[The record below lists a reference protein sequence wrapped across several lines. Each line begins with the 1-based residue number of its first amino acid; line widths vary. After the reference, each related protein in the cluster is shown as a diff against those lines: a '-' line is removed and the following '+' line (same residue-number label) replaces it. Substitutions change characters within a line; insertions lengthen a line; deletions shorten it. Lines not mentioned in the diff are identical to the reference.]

1 MSGRDHLRP
10 YSLSRVHHHVLVDG
24 RRNGNYALGMIDD
37 LLSGDLYI
45 GLSGLTLED
54 NVIELPLSMK
64 LEKTYAHL
72 MSPVTLAFKP
82 APVGGHHPPP
92 WKAAR
97 GGFGQD
103 ITAQLTIPAAAGENF
118 KSRFEIARVTVF
130 LIRLWSDPAIMMA
143 ALSNMSFSKIA
154 EAADATAY
162 IMELEHRPRAF
173 ALELV
178 DDSKTIASL
187 SWVIEHVPSALK
199 LTNESAEFR
208 LAAHAMVSGQFIE
221 DTALVLISLWGALE
235 AIFSPS
241 TSELR
246 FRVSALISSY
256 LNPPGSKRLAHQK
269 QIAELYD
276 KRSAA
281 AHGKRKHDGDDLV
294 QTFELLRK
302 VLIQIIRDG
311 VMPTRQHLEN
321 KLFGC

>member
-1 MSGRDHLRP
+1 MTGDP
-10 YSLSRVHHHVLVDG
+10 
-24 RRNGNYALGMIDD
+24 
-37 LLSGDLYI
+37 LSGDLYI

-54 NVIELPLSMK
+54 RVIELPFSAK

-72 MSPVTLAFKP
+72 MLPVTLAFKP
-82 APVGGHHPPP
+82 APAGGHHPAP

-103 ITAQLTIPAAAGENF
+103 ITAQLTVPSAAGETF
-118 KSRFEIARVTVF
+118 TSRFEIARVLVF
-130 LIRLWSDPAIMMA
+130 LIRLWSDPAVLMA
-143 ALSNMSFSKIA
+143 ALSNMPFAEIA

-162 IMELEHRPRAF
+162 IRELEHRPRAF
-173 ALELV
+173 ALGLV

-187 SWVIEHVPSALK
+187 SWVIENAPSALK
-199 LTNESAEFR
+199 LTRESSEFR
-208 LAAHAMVSGQFIE
+208 LAAHAMISGQFIE
-221 DTALVLISLWGALE
+221 DTALILISLWGALE

-256 LNPPGSKRLAHQK
+256 LNPPGPNRLAHQK

-281 AHGKRKHDGDDLV
+281 AHGKSKHDSDDLV

-311 VMPTRQHLEN
+311 ELPTRQHLEN